1 MFLSRVKG
9 VFRLNAATFEEIEAD
24 ESATMQAFWIVAA
37 IALLN
42 SAAIALGSLLLGPEL
57 ADLQRELMAD
67 LPFQLPILSPA
78 GLFVQSLVSTFLGWL
93 LWSVTT
99 FVIGTRLFGGQA
111 TFAEMLR
118 VIGFAQLPR
127 LLEVFQFIPCLGD
140 LLSLIGLVLALAAGF
155 VGIRQGLDLSNGRTV
170 VTILISLLLIA
181 LVNWF
186 IVSPILVAL
195 AF

>member
-1 MFLSRVKG
+1 MFLSRAKG

-24 ESATMQAFWIVAA
+24 KSATMQAFWIVAA

-57 ADLQRELMAD
+57 AEFQRELAAD

-78 GLFVQSLVSTFLGWL
+78 GLFVQSLVTTFLGWL
-93 LWSVTT
+93 LWSATT

-127 LLEVFQFIPCLGD
+127 LLSILQFIPCLGD
-140 LLSLIGLVLALAAGF
+140 LLNLIGLVWSLAAGF
-155 VGIRQGLDLSNGRTV
+155 VGIRQGLDLSNGRTI
-170 VTILISLLLIA
+170 VTVLISFLLVA

-186 IVSPILVAL
+186 IVRPIFVAL